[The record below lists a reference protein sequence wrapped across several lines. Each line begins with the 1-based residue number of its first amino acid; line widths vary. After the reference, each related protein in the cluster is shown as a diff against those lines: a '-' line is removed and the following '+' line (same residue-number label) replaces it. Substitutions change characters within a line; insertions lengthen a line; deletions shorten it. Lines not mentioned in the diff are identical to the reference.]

1 MRVSERV
8 VEQLGK
14 AVAIRILKATKDV
27 EEGGGMYTV
36 VCKHFTICQR

>member
-1 MRVSERV
+1 M

-14 AVAIRILKATKDV
+14 DVAIRILRLTKDV

-36 VCKHFTICQR
+36 VGRQLDICAKVI